1 MSEHPADKGETSCCH
16 PWVTQQKGP
25 IKPLTGTRPRTCLFG
40 YMDCDGNLSTFMI
53 LMMFLHENVLK
64 MALKSPNSRYVCIQN
79 DWMKIDDVK
88 LKKKFIRFIF
98 SIKDYKTKN

>member
-1 MSEHPADKGETSCCH
+1 
-16 PWVTQQKGP
+16 
-25 IKPLTGTRPRTCLFG
+25 
-40 YMDCDGNLSTFMI
+40 
-53 LMMFLHENVLK
+53 MMFLHENVLK

-88 LKKKFIRFIF
+88 LKKKIIRFIL